1 MGAPLNSVSMPVN
14 VGHPAPQREATSGGI
29 VNLPLPAHRE
39 RSRKDAAELLRLA
52 FPGRSIANAAIEA
65 ELASGISARTWER
78 VGGRKRDCWHHE
90 ARWLAVMAINN
101 GAPQRVVM
109 RLMGAAE

>member
-1 MGAPLNSVSMPVN
+1 MGIPLKSVSIAQEYATA
-14 VGHPAPQREATSGGI
+14 APQREARSGGI
-29 VNLPLPAHRE
+29 VNLPLPEHRE
-39 RSRKDAAELLRLA
+39 RSRRDAAELLRLA
-52 FPGRSIANAAIEA
+52 FPGRSIAAAAIEA
-65 ELASGISARTWER
+65 ELFSGISARTWER